1 MHNYNTLIFS
11 KKLVINYFKL
21 QINKYT
27 LNVKQLFI
35 RRIFMK
41 FFKNFII
48 LALMSITALVFN
60 SRAHAYG
67 DYGLSCTNAAY
78 WFIWQL

>member
-21 QINKYT
+21 QINKYN
-27 LNVKQLFI
+27 LIVKQLFI

-48 LALMSITALVFN
+48 LALISFTALVFN
-60 SRAHAYG
+60 SRAYAYG
-67 DYGLSCTNAAY
+67 DYGLSCTNNAY
-78 WFIWQL
+78 GTSVD